1 MTDQHDK
8 SKCPDC
14 IEREAARAQ
23 RNANGRVRQV
33 YRELIAGTFSGAQEL
48 HEELARIKRD
58 FAAEKKR
65 QLTVGGACPVTINRR
80 VTVAR
85 DEQVLGLA
93 RRIVGASD
101 AE

>member
-1 MTDQHDK
+1 MTDQHNK

-14 IEREAARAQ
+14 IEREAKKAQ
-23 RNANGRVRQV
+23 SKINGRVRHV
-33 YRELIAGTFSGAQEL
+33 YRELIAGTYSGSQEF

-58 FAAEKKR
+58 FAAERKR
-65 QLTVGGACPVTINRR
+65 QLQSGGCPVTINRR

-85 DEQVLGLA
+85 DDQVLGLA

-101 AE
+101 GE